1 MAITTPALGGT
12 TLPQVYVKGGFMEYP
27 GYRGADLE
35 MASGA
40 LATDLIST
48 SVKRRFE
55 LYWVGLTEAQVSTV
69 LTAFATV
76 DDSSA
81 SFTSPLGGSYT
92 VTRDYGAL
100 ELEITWYMVGG
111 GTARADVRMRL
122 REV

>member
-1 MAITTPALGGT
+1 MPVSTPSLGGT
-12 TLPQVYVKGGFMEYP
+12 SLPQVGAHDSYMEFA

-40 LATDLIST
+40 LATDLVST

-55 LYWVGLTEAQVSTV
+55 LAWLGLTETQVNTV

-76 DDSSA
+76 RDSSA

-92 VTRDYGAL
+92 VTRDYGAMEV
-100 ELEITWYMVGG
+100 ELSWYRGG
-111 GTARADVRMRL
+111 GVARADCRMRL

>member
-1 MAITTPALGGT
+1 MASTTPALGGT
-12 TLPQVYVKGGFMEYP
+12 TLPQVGAHDSYMEFP

-55 LYWVGLTEAQVSTV
+55 LAWLGLTEAQVSTV

-76 DDSSA
+76 RDSSA

-92 VTRDYGAL
+92 VTRDYGAMEV
-100 ELEITWYMVGG
+100 ELSWYRGG
-111 GTARADVRMRL
+111 GVARADARMRL

>member
-81 SFTSPLGGSYT
+81 SFTSPTGGSYT

-100 ELEITWYMVGG
+100 ELEVQWYRGG
-111 GTARADVRMRL
+111 GVARADVRMRL

>member
-1 MAITTPALGGT
+1 MAITTPVLGGT
-12 TLPQVYVKGGFMEYP
+12 TLPQVGARDSYMEFA
-27 GYRGADLE
+27 GYRGSDLE

-40 LATDLIST
+40 LATDLVST

-55 LYWVGLTEAQVSTV
+55 LAWLGLTEAQVTTV

-76 DDSSA
+76 RDSSA

-92 VTRDYGAL
+92 VTRDYGAMEV
-100 ELEITWYMVGG
+100 ELSWYRGG
-111 GTARADVRMRL
+111 GVARADCRMRL

>member
-1 MAITTPALGGT
+1 MAITTPVLGAV
-12 TLPQVYVKGGFMEYP
+12 TLPQVGAQDSYQEFA

-40 LATDLIST
+40 LATDLVST
-48 SVKRRFE
+48 SVKQRFE
-55 LYWVGLTEAQVSTV
+55 LAWLGLTEAQVGTV

-76 DDSSA
+76 RDSSA

-92 VTRDYGAL
+92 VTRDFGAMEV
-100 ELEITWYMVGG
+100 ELSWYRGG
-111 GTARADVRMRL
+111 GVARADVRMRL

>member
-12 TLPQVYVKGGFMEYP
+12 TLPQVYYRDSYLEFP
-27 GYRGADLE
+27 GYRGADVE

-40 LATDLIST
+40 LSTDLVST
-48 SVKRRFE
+48 SIKRRFE
-55 LYWVGLTEAQVSTV
+55 LAWVAMTEAQVATI

-76 DDSSA
+76 RDGSA

-92 VTRDYGAL
+92 VTRDVAAMEVDL
-100 ELEITWYMVGG
+100 SWYRLGG
-111 GTARADVRMRL
+111 VARADVRMRL

>member
-12 TLPQVYVKGGFMEYP
+12 TLPQVYVKGGFVEYP

-48 SVKRRFE
+48 SVKRHFE
-55 LYWVGLTEAQVSTV
+55 LYWVGLTEAQVNTV

-81 SFTSPLGGSYT
+81 SFTSPVGGSHT

-100 ELEITWYMVGG
+100 ELEVQWYRGG
-111 GTARADVRMRL
+111 GVARADVRMRL

>member
-1 MAITTPALGGT
+1 MAITTPVLGGT
-12 TLPQVYVKGGFMEYP
+12 SLPQVGAHDSYNEYP

-55 LYWVGLTEAQVSTV
+55 LAWLGLTEAQVSTV

-76 DDSSA
+76 RDSSA

-92 VTRDYGAL
+92 VTRDFGAMEV
-100 ELEITWYMVGG
+100 ELSWYRGG
-111 GTARADVRMRL
+111 GVARADCRMRL

>member
-1 MAITTPALGGT
+1 MPVSTPSLGGT
-12 TLPQVYVKGGFMEYP
+12 SLPQVGAHDSYMEFA

-40 LATDLIST
+40 LGTDLVST

-55 LYWVGLTEAQVSTV
+55 LAWLGLTEAQVSTV

-76 DDSSA
+76 RDSSA

-92 VTRDYGAL
+92 VTRDYGAMEV
-100 ELEITWYMVGG
+100 ELSWYRGG
-111 GTARADVRMRL
+111 NVARADCRMRL

>member
-12 TLPQVYVKGGFMEYP
+12 TLPQVGARDSYMEFP

-40 LATDLIST
+40 LATDLVST
-48 SVKRRFE
+48 GVKRRFE
-55 LYWVGLTEAQVSTV
+55 LAWLGLTETQVNTV

-76 DDSSA
+76 RDSSA

-92 VTRDYGAL
+92 VTRDFGAM
-100 ELEITWYMVGG
+100 EVETSWYRGG
-111 GTARADVRMRL
+111 GVARADCRMRL
-122 REV
+122 REA